1 MGKIIPVT
9 LLTGYL
15 GSGKTTLVNYVLNN
29 QKGYK
34 VAVIVNDIGEVNID
48 ASLIQAGG
56 VVNQTDDS
64 LVPLQNGC
72 ICCTLK
78 VDLMKQI
85 VDLAKSGKFDYILI
99 EASGICEPIPI
110 AQTITAISSE
120 AASYGLPEICRLDNV
135 VSVVDALRLAT
146 EFGCGSYL
154 QNENVDE
161 EDIENLI
168 IQQIEFCN
176 LIVLNKVDEI
186 KPEEL
191 AEVKAVIRKLQPKAE
206 IIETN
211 YGKVDISKILDTKSF
226 DLNEVA
232 SSAGW
237 IQELENDANQEK
249 EEHENHE
256 EDYNHHDEDEH
267 EHQEDEHNHHDED
280 EHEYHEEEHG
290 HHDEDE
296 HSHNK
301 ENLFH
306 DELHHEKEHD
316 HTDEHKEHHHSHH
329 HHHHEGGEV
338 EEYGIGTFVYYK
350 RAPFNRLK
358 FEDFATNFPNDTV
371 IRCKGILWFSNEPE
385 TGYIF
390 EQAGKQV
397 QAYESGQWIA
407 SAPRH
412 ERKQLLKENPDVAKD
427 WDETY
432 GDRMIKLVFIGKNMN
447 KQEIIKSLDKCL
459 DV

>member
-1 MGKIIPVT
+1 MNKIIPVT

-48 ASLIQAGG
+48 ASLIQKGG
-56 VVNQTDDS
+56 IVNQTDDS

-85 VDLAKSGKFDYILI
+85 VELAKTGKFDYILI

-110 AQTITAISSE
+110 AQTITAISSD
-120 AASYGLPEICRLDNV
+120 AKSYGLPEVCRLDNV

-154 QNENVDE
+154 QNEVDE

-226 DLNEVA
+226 NLEEVA

-237 IQELENDANQEK
+237 IQELENDSK
-249 EEHENHE
+249 E
-256 EDYNHHDEDEH
+256 DSEDEH
-267 EHQEDEHNHHDED
+267 EEDIHEHHNHNEDHDEEHEHNE
-280 EHEYHEEEHG
+280 
-290 HHDEDE
+290 
-296 HSHNK
+296 
-301 ENLFH
+301 
-306 DELHHEKEHD
+306 
-316 HTDEHKEHHHSHH
+316 HH
-329 HHHHEGGEV
+329 HHHHDHEGGEV
-338 EEYGIGTFVYYK
+338 EEYGIGTFVYY
-350 RAPFNRLK
+350 RREPFNREK
-358 FEDFATNFPNDTV
+358 FENFAQSFPRDTV
-371 IRCKGILWFSNEPE
+371 IRSKGVMWFSNE
-385 TGYIF
+385 TDIGYIF
-390 EQAGKQV
+390 EQAGKQI

-412 ERKQLLKENPDVAKD
+412 ERKQLLKENPDIAKD

-432 GDRMIKLVFIGKNMN
+432 GDRMIKLVFIGKNMDKN
-447 KQEIIKSLDKCL
+447 SIIEKLDDCLDK
-459 DV
+459 